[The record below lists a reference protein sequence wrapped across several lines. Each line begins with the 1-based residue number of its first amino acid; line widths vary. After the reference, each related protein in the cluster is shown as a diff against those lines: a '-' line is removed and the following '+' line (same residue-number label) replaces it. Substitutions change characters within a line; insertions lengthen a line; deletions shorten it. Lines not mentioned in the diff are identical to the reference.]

1 MTAAQPEITTAEL
14 VALLK
19 SRRLPTTSEAA
30 MHDSIAALLDA
41 NSITYLHELRLDK
54 HNRLDFGVRTEPPY
68 DRWTAIEVKL
78 RQGSDKATMR
88 QIIRYALTGQV
99 AAIVLI
105 VGRHFAFKG
114 DYLEGPQNRKIPLH
128 IITPT
133 L

>member
-1 MTAAQPEITTAEL
+1 MQSEPPPTTTAEL

-30 MHDSIAALLDA
+30 MHDSIAALLKA
-41 NSITYLHELRLDK
+41 HNIAFTHELRLDR
-54 HNRLDFGVRTEPPY
+54 HNRLDFGLRTEPPF

-78 RQGSDKATMR
+78 RRGSDKATMR

-105 VGRHFAFKG
+105 VGRHFAFTG
-114 DYLEGPQNRKIPLH
+114 DYLEGPENRKIALH